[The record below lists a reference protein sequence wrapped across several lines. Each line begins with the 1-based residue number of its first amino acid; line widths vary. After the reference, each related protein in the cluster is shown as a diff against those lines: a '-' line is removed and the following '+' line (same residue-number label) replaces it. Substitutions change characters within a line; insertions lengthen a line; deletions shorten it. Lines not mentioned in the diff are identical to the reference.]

1 MSPQSAMRN
10 PPALQKLLEG
20 DDPPSPEAIDAFI
33 DDHTPFP
40 IRDGNRATF
49 VYRGEAKSVRWQHW
63 IFGLPTSQEFHRVE
77 GTDLWTLTV
86 ELRRASRIEYKL
98 LIDYGDSA
106 VLIMDPYNP
115 LRAIDPFG
123 ANSVC
128 TTEGYQRPVW
138 TLPNPTTRQ
147 GRIETFNL
155 RSKAFRGTREV
166 QVYLPARYR
175 ETRRYPLL
183 VMHDGSDYLR
193 FSATQT
199 VLDNLI
205 HRLEIPPMIVALCDP
220 YDRLREYAADPR
232 HAKHVVEELLPALT
246 SRYPLEDRPQS
257 RCLMGASFGGVASL
271 STAWRYPGVFGKLF
285 LQSGSF
291 AFTDIGNHTRG
302 PAFDPVVE
310 FMNQFRSNPGTPAE
324 QIYLSC
330 GVYESLIY
338 ENRSLVPLLQE
349 YGMSV
354 KYEWARDG
362 HNWENWRDRMRA
374 GLSWLFPGP
383 LWVIYE

>member
-1 MSPQSAMRN
+1 MKR
-10 PPALQKLLEG
+10 PPELEALLAGE
-20 DDPPSPEAIDAFI
+20 DPPSPAAIDAFVEAN
-33 DDHTPFP
+33 TPFP
-40 IRDGNRATF
+40 IRDGKRATF
-49 VYRGEAKSVRWQHW
+49 VYRGDALSVRWQHW
-63 IFGLPTSQEFHRVE
+63 IFGLPTSQEFNRVE
-77 GTDLWTLTV
+77 GTDLWHLTV
-86 ELRRASRIEYKL
+86 ELRKASRIEYKL
-98 LIDYGDSA
+98 LIDYGDNA
-106 VLIMDPYNP
+106 VLIMDPLNP

-128 TTEGYQRPVW
+128 TTDGYQRPVW
-138 TLPNPTTRQ
+138 TLPNRTARQ
-147 GRIETFNL
+147 GRIETISL
-155 RSKAFRGTREV
+155 RSKAFSGSRDV

-175 ETRRYPLL
+175 PTRRYPLL

-193 FSATQT
+193 FSAMQT

-232 HAKHVVEELLPALT
+232 HADHIVTEVLPALT
-246 SRYPLEDRPQS
+246 DRYPLEERPLS

-271 STAWRYPGVFGKLF
+271 STAWRYPGAFGKLF

-310 FMNQFRSNPGTPAE
+310 FMNEFRKAPGRPAE
-324 QIYLSC
+324 QIYMSC

-338 ENRSLVPLLQE
+338 ENRSLVPLLQDC
-349 YGMSV
+349 GMSV

-362 HNWENWRDRMRA
+362 HNWENWRDRMRG